1 MLIALVNYKPG
12 SGKSTTAGWLASA
25 IHERPGDPPVALV
38 DADRSRAVADWHEIA
53 PFPFPVH
60 LVARPQAHILIP
72 ELVPAGHDVVVDCPQ
87 VEDHRDIV
95 MSVLELADVVIV
107 PTSTSS
113 FELPRTVDTYG
124 FLEEARQELGRP
136 LPAVVSLNRADPKDP
151 KYNQEVRDDLMKVG
165 FTVLATEIPAHR
177 KYHKAWGKPIRAR
190 MTHYDRVLTEVR
202 NMKIGAPA

>member
-25 IHERPGDPPVALV
+25 IHERPDDPPVALV

-53 PFPFPVH
+53 PFPFAVH
-60 LVARPQAHILIP
+60 RVARPQAHILIP

-87 VEDHRDIV
+87 AEDHADIV
-95 MSVLELADVVIV
+95 LSVLQLADAVIV

-113 FELPRTVDTYG
+113 FELPRTVDTYR
-124 FLEEARQELGRP
+124 FLEDARRDLGRP
-136 LPAVVSLNRADPKDP
+136 LPTVVSMNRADPKDP
-151 KYNQEVRDDLMKVG
+151 KYNQEVRDDLVKAG

-177 KYHKAWGKPIRAR
+177 KYHKAWGRPIRAR
-190 MTHYDRVLTEVR
+190 MTHYDRVLTEIR
-202 NMKIGAPA
+202 NMKIGVTP